1 MLSYLS
7 GEIILKK
14 DNFIILEV
22 NGVGYEVFLSS
33 QSMDNIP
40 QTGQVLKLFCYLDV
54 GERSLKLFG
63 FLSFDELE
71 LFKVIR
77 NIQGVGPRAS
87 LEISAVG
94 SLEKIQQE
102 LKKGNNKFLDN
113 IPGIGAKKASKI
125 ILELS
130 GQIRRELSSTVKA
143 LSALESDEAFLALIN
158 LGFSKDKVKQAL
170 AGLSPEIGETQEK
183 IRQALKLLG

>member
-1 MLSYLS
+1 

-14 DNFIILEV
+14 DNFVILQA
-22 NGVGYEVFLSS
+22 NGVGYEVFLSAK
-33 QSMDNIP
+33 SMDNIP
-40 QTGQVLKLFCYLDV
+40 QVGQALKLFCYLDV

-71 LFKVIR
+71 LFKIIR

-87 LEISAVG
+87 LEISAAG
-94 SLEKIQQE
+94 SLEKVQQE
-102 LKKGNNKFLDN
+102 LKKGDNKFLDN
-113 IPGIGAKKASKI
+113 IHGIGAKKAGKI

-130 GQIRRELSSTVKA
+130 GLIRRELSSPPKRE
-143 LSALESDEAFLALIN
+143 LSSMANDEAFLALVN

-170 AGLSPEIGETQEK
+170 TGLAPEISDTQER